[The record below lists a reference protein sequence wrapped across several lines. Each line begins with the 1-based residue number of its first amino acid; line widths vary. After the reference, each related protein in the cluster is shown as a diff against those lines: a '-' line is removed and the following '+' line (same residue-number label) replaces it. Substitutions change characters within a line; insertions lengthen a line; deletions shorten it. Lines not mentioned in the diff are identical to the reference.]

1 MFLVIYPLLKHQQN
15 NCPFPHGFREAE
27 GEVDPSTCLTE
38 SSDALVLSADR
49 VRRQLTFCLQP
60 AEAGGVSVHCWG
72 IGSEAEQKTDLCSTP
87 SRSRQL
93 P

>member
-27 GEVDPSTCLTE
+27 GEVDPSTHICLTE
-38 SSDALVLSADR
+38 SSDSLTLALSADR

-60 AEAGGVSVHCWG
+60 AEAGGVSVLCWG
-72 IGSEAEQKTDLCSTP
+72 TGSEAE
-87 SRSRQL
+87 
-93 P
+93 